1 MKRFLVFSVIGL
13 MGACSS
19 HQPDIKLVHEKEM
32 YQLSRQ
38 EIINGHEEC
47 KAAGLRPVTVYTRVF
62 VGGRPVPIAIDV
74 SCGTKAGN

>member
-1 MKRFLVFSVIGL
+1 MKKFLVFSVIGL

-38 EIINGHEEC
+38 EIINAHEEC

>member
-13 MGACSS
+13 VGAFSS
-19 HQPDIKLVHEKEM
+19 HQPDIKLVHDKEM